1 MRGSTSFRRNEA
13 RRLSRKADKLDLQS
27 RALNGKNP
35 KQDEVEIKGV
45 AFKVP
50 NGNSL
55 NLNYGDISDH
65 ALLQVIEGLQD
76 PIGNI
81 KKNEPS
87 DQYVDFNHQL
97 KSSIFRK
104 NENYPDGWRQ
114 PIYPA
119 GKTSK
124 TDQTQGRKPNIQGIR
139 QWVEDVKLAGK
150 SQRELEL
157 EYNTMYEQDS
167 MNGWDDKKM
176 ERLIN
181 SIAFAVS
188 RKIWYVGRKPSSM
201 SNKEWEKDTKDMRPS
216 DGSYNKGQ
224 KGRKYGESGGSSV
237 FTSYKTVPEN
247 WGERGNPYVQEEYSY
262 SSGDPDH
269 NGSD

>member
-1 MRGSTSFRRNEA
+1 MRGVRYRRLKAMKLA
-13 RRLSRKADKLDLQS
+13 RRAQEEDNLNA
-27 RALNGKNP
+27 RALNGEAET
-35 KQDEVEIKGV
+35 QDELVVKGV

-50 NGNSL
+50 KGNTIKAF
-55 NLNYGDISDH
+55 NEDMSDF
-65 ALLQVIEGLQD
+65 ALLKYLEGLQN
-76 PIGNI
+76 PVGNI
-81 KKNEPS
+81 KKNDPS
-87 DQYVDFNHQL
+87 DQYIDFNHQL

-104 NENYPDGWRQ
+104 NESYPDAWRQ

-119 GKTSK
+119 GKTST
-124 TDQTQGRKPNIQGIR
+124 TDQTEGRKPNIQGIR

-201 SNKEWEKDTKDMRPS
+201 VDTEWERDTKHMRPS

-224 KGRKYGESGGSSV
+224 KGRKYGESGGSSA
-237 FTSYKTVPEN
+237 FSSYKTVPEN

-262 SSGDPDH
+262 SSGDPDY